1 MHTVPCTPLTCV
13 FVQGLEENLRE
24 AQAAAQRLETHLK
37 QKEKL
42 YEDKIKV
49 GEPESLVEI
58 FILYVPS
65 LHHSHCEDD
74 KCAIVHT
81 LLLTGS
87 ALSIALWVF
96 LGSLRRVSG

>member
-1 MHTVPCTPLTCV
+1 MFLGANLSNGSWESLQLPSVSGFSPRRQAFVCAPCTPLTCV

-58 FILYVPS
+58 FICAFAPS
-65 LHHSHCEDD
+65 Q
-74 KCAIVHT
+74 
-81 LLLTGS
+81 
-87 ALSIALWVF
+87 
-96 LGSLRRVSG
+96 SL